1 MFGAEAAL
9 VLLKVHGLTILAPLA
24 VLEGPIVTVIAAY
37 LASLAYLDVRLVFV
51 VVVLADLLGDSI
63 LYGVGRRGPGALPA
77 RWRSRFGVT
86 EARLAALQGHFHA
99 QGGRTL
105 VLGKLTHSAGMVV
118 LIAAG
123 AARMPFWRF
132 LGFNLV
138 ATLPKSLLFVVLGY
152 TLGKAYT
159 AIDGWIFRISFALLV
174 LTVLAAAAWFL
185 YRRGVR
191 G

>member
-1 MFGAEAAL
+1 MFGAEAVLLLLKAHGLAL
-9 VLLKVHGLTILAPLA
+9 VAPLA

-37 LASLAYLDVRLVFV
+37 LASLAYLDVRLVYV
-51 VVVLADLLGDSI
+51 VVVLADLVGDSL
-63 LYGVGRRGPGALPA
+63 LYGIGWRGPGALPG
-77 RWRSRFGVT
+77 RWRRRFGVT
-86 EARLAALQGHFHA
+86 EARMAALAGHFRE

-105 VLGKLTHSAGMVV
+105 VLGKITHSAGVVV

-152 TLGKAYT
+152 TLGRAYS
-159 AIDGWIFRISFALLV
+159 AIDGWIFRASFALLL
-174 LTVLAAAAWFL
+174 LTVAMVAAWFF